1 LLERVDA
8 GIEDIAPHLADVVDQ
23 TSSLS
28 FTGGRRGCDK
38 DQRTNRPAIHRVVVV
53 VVVVE
58 DVNSKQ
64 IASFDPN
71 TQTLFTI

>member
-8 GIEDIAPHLADVVDQ
+8 GVEDITPHLADVVDQ

-28 FTGGRRGCDK
+28 FTGGRRGSDK
-38 DQRTNRPAIHRVVVV
+38 NQRTNRPAIHRVVVV
-53 VVVVE
+53 VEV
-58 DVNSKQ
+58 DNSKQ